1 MKAAP
6 LSWDVTRMLF
16 AVVAIGGLTAASFWV
31 LRPFLP
37 SAIWAVMIVIA
48 TWPEMRAV
56 QRRLWGR
63 RSLAVAVMTLVM
75 IASILGPVAVAVA
88 TLVGRAD
95 ARDGPRGP
103 RHAAPHGHR
112 PLAHQPGGKPP
123 HALRPASPHGG
134 DLGGPVR
141 EGRGGRGVGA
151 GIRAP
156 PGRSGGRAR
165 SPSLRSGDSR
175 NRAWHRRH
183 RAGAGGGRRRRPRD
197 HRRAASRAPD
207 GDHVPA
213 RRGAGRRDAGAGRR
227 RDLALLAGPAA

>member
-6 LSWDVTRMLF
+6 LSWDVTRVLF

-95 ARDGPRGP
+95 EIVAWTRSL
-103 RHAAPHGHR
+103 AAISV
-112 PLAHQPGGKPP
+112 PP
-123 HALRPASPHGG
+123 PPEWVSELPM
-134 DLGGPVR
+134 
-141 EGRGGRGVGA
+141 VGTRIA
-151 GIRAP
+151 
-156 PGRSGGRAR
+156 
-165 SPSLRSGDSR
+165 
-175 NRAWHRRH
+175 AW
-183 RAGAGGGRRRRPRD
+183 
-197 HRRAASRAPD
+197 
-207 GDHVPA
+207 
-213 RRGAGRRDAGAGRR
+213 
-227 RDLALLAGPAA
+227 